1 MLSNRMAAVGLAMLL
16 ISTGAA
22 LAAPIAY
29 PRNPQTVS
37 SGGFFAQPQWM
48 LSFPEGY
55 YLSGNLVVVN
65 DPVFTSSSAL
75 QEWSYGYS
83 TAQDPYLSISRSS
96 ISPTTI
102 SSGSLQ
108 ISSSSSSGLN
118 VTVSKTFHYPYRG
131 APTKFFLPSVSVEA
145 HGASPI
151 QPLQVKLFISRGAER
166 SFTLWSANLTQSD
179 VWIQPSYILDSGVP
193 SLQVAAGVRGGQLP
207 LTEVIFSK
215 VGDYE
220 LGFSV
225 SFPGQ
230 GSINVSN
237 LGLSL
242 YGSAFGLLGADAHG
256 GDLFAELLW
265 GARTSLFVGLIA
277 SFIGIGLGLVVGL
290 VAGYKTGYIDEA
302 LMRFTDMM
310 LVLPAL
316 PLLLVLIAVLGP
328 SILNIIIL
336 IGFLGWMGF
345 ARVIRSQVLS
355 LKERPFIEA
364 AKAAGAGT
372 RRILATHI
380 FPNVV
385 SLTYANL
392 ALAVPAAILTE
403 AALSFLGLGDPLAIS
418 WGQIISNAQAA
429 NALNDWWWIIPPGIA
444 IAFVSLSFVLIG
456 YSLDEIF
463 NPRLRRRR

>member
-1 MLSNRMAAVGLAMLL
+1 DRVQLERAGTLPLQFHSREGLSGHASHVLYLGSERNHGQLCGGPDLRDHRPQSKVRIGSWSFPLRRSTESGLRFNLKRFYNFVRLMLSNRMAAVGLAMLL

-193 SLQVAAGVRGGQLP
+193 SLQVPAGVRAGGRLQDRLHRRGP
-207 LTEVIFSK
+207 
-215 VGDYE
+215 DA
-220 LGFSV
+220 
-225 SFPGQ
+225 
-230 GSINVSN
+230 
-237 LGLSL
+237 L
-242 YGSAFGLLGADAHG
+242 YGYDAGTSSLAAATGTHRGSGAQHSQHNHIDRIPGLDGV
-256 GDLFAELLW
+256 
-265 GARTSLFVGLIA
+265 RQSNSLPG
-277 SFIGIGLGLVVGL
+277 SEPEG
-290 VAGYKTGYIDEA
+290 EA
-302 LMRFTDMM
+302 LH
-310 LVLPAL
+310 
-316 PLLLVLIAVLGP
+316 
-328 SILNIIIL
+328 
-336 IGFLGWMGF
+336 
-345 ARVIRSQVLS
+345 RSRKS
-355 LKERPFIEA
+355 
-364 AKAAGAGT
+364 
-372 RRILATHI
+372 RR
-380 FPNVV
+380 
-385 SLTYANL
+385 
-392 ALAVPAAILTE
+392 
-403 AALSFLGLGDPLAIS
+403 G
-418 WGQIISNAQAA
+418 
-429 NALNDWWWIIPPGIA
+429 
-444 IAFVSLSFVLIG
+444 
-456 YSLDEIF
+456 
-463 NPRLRRRR
+463 R